1 MTCLGTL
8 RSDQRVPKKDVFND
22 AQGVVWL
29 AEYWLNVCVTW
40 VASGGRYDLR
50 VVQSGAKASR
60 INVAVALD
68 GEKALGSS
76 VLS

>member
-1 MTCLGTL
+1 M
-8 RSDQRVPKKDVFND
+8 
-22 AQGVVWL
+22 
-29 AEYWLNVCVTW
+29 
-40 VASGGRYDLR
+40 ASGGRYDLR

-76 VLS
+76 VRVAGEEVVWKWRNFIPLFDGVSQPEPQP

>member
-1 MTCLGTL
+1 M
-8 RSDQRVPKKDVFND
+8 
-22 AQGVVWL
+22 
-29 AEYWLNVCVTW
+29 
-40 VASGGRYDLR
+40 ASGGRYDLR

-76 VLS
+76 ESYEMTRRKWFGSGEIFSLFIGVSQTTPEIRPI